1 MHFRSLISV
10 TKKLFCKLVCNLSEV
25 HTEQYIGVSTHS
37 QEDVKQFS
45 NVYYAMAVY
54 NFFTG
59 LNQLCYCSVD
69 FLKLFEI
76 FLCSSKQ
83 LSLFN

>member
-1 MHFRSLISV
+1 MQFRSLMSV
-10 TKKLFCKLVCNLSEV
+10 TKELSRKLVCSLSGV
-25 HTEQYIGVSTHS
+25 HTEQCIGVSTLS

-45 NVYYAMAVY
+45 NVYYAMTVC

-59 LNQLCYCSVD
+59 LNQLCFCSVD

-76 FLCSSKQ
+76 F
-83 LSLFN
+83 

>member
-1 MHFRSLISV
+1 MQFRSLISA
-10 TKKLFCKLVCNLSEV
+10 TKKLSRKLVCSLAEV
-25 HTEQYIGVSTHS
+25 HTEQCIGVSTCS

-45 NVYYAMAVY
+45 NVYYAMAVC

-59 LNQLCYCSVD
+59 LNQLCYCGVD

-76 FLCSSKQ
+76 F
-83 LSLFN
+83 